1 MRAGLLNETLVFK
14 DLKDIKS
21 PSGFV
26 KKEYVAVLTCKAY
39 RKKLATVVD
48 RDGVNAMEQF
58 TGRIIV
64 FQVRYYPVIK
74 ENQQVEYQGRDY
86 SITLL
91 DRQRDNTY
99 LVTLTKIDK

>member
-1 MRAGLLNETLVFK
+1 MRAGLLNETLIFK
-14 DLKDIKS
+14 ELKSEQSD
-21 PSGFV
+21 SGATN
-26 KKEYVAVLTCKAY
+26 KKYVPVLTCKAY
-39 RKKLATVVD
+39 RKKMATVVD
-48 RDGVNAMEQF
+48 KDGVNAMEQF

-74 ENQQVEYQGRDY
+74 ENQQVEYQGRNY

>member
-1 MRAGLLNETLVFK
+1 MRAGLLNETLSFK
-14 DLKDIKS
+14 ELKEVTS

-26 KKEYVAVLTCKAY
+26 KKEYVSVLTCKAY
-39 RKKLATVVD
+39 RVRLSASAE
-48 RDGVNAMEQF
+48 GVNAMEQF
-58 TGRIIV
+58 TGHIIV
-64 FQVRYYPVIK
+64 FQVRCYPAIK
-74 ENQQVEYQGRDY
+74 ENQRVEYQGKDY